1 MVEKNQ
7 KPPCAECRLIRTY
20 MLIAI
25 PMILILYIQPEFNR
39 LKGVALTDL
48 FATFIGVMF
57 VVTVLWRAYLEYW
70 KPKRDAARKN
80 RS

>member
-1 MVEKNQ
+1 MAEKNQ
-7 KPPCAECRLIRTY
+7 KPPCAVCRLIRTY

-25 PMILILYIQPEFNR
+25 PMILILYLQPEFNR
-39 LKGVALTDL
+39 LKGVALTNL

>member
-1 MVEKNQ
+1 
-7 KPPCAECRLIRTY
+7 
-20 MLIAI
+20 
-25 PMILILYIQPEFNR
+25 LYIQPEFNR

>member
-1 MVEKNQ
+1 MAEKNQ
-7 KPPCAECRLIRTY
+7 KPPCAVCRLIRTY

-57 VVTVLWRAYLEYW
+57 VGTVLWRAYLEYW

>member
-7 KPPCAECRLIRTY
+7 KPPCAVCRLIRTY

-25 PMILILYIQPEFNR
+25 PMFLILYIQPEFNR

>member
-1 MVEKNQ
+1 MAEKNQ
-7 KPPCAECRLIRTY
+7 KPPCAVCRLIRTY

-70 KPKRDAARKN
+70 KPKRDAARKS

>member
-1 MVEKNQ
+1 MAEKKQ
-7 KPPCAECRLIRTY
+7 KPPCAVCRLIRTY

>member
-7 KPPCAECRLIRTY
+7 KPPCAVCRLIRTY

-39 LKGVALTDL
+39 LKGIALTDL

-57 VVTVLWRAYLEYW
+57 VVTVLWKAYIEYW
-70 KPKRDAARKN
+70 KPKREAARKD

>member
-1 MVEKNQ
+1 MAGKNE
-7 KPPCAECRLIRTY
+7 KPPCAVCRLIRTY

-57 VVTVLWRAYLEYW
+57 VVTVLWKAYIEYW
-70 KPKRDAARKN
+70 KPKRDAVRKN

>member
-1 MVEKNQ
+1 MAGKNE
-7 KPPCAECRLIRTY
+7 KPPCAVCRLIRTY

-39 LKGVALTDL
+39 LKGIALTDL

-57 VVTVLWRAYLEYW
+57 VVTVLWKAYIEYW
-70 KPKRDAARKN
+70 KPKREAARKD

>member
-1 MVEKNQ
+1 MAGKNE
-7 KPPCAECRLIRTY
+7 KPPCAVCRLIRTY

-39 LKGVALTDL
+39 LKGIALTDL

-57 VVTVLWRAYLEYW
+57 VVTVLWKAYIEYW
-70 KPKRDAARKN
+70 KPKREATRKN

>member
-1 MVEKNQ
+1 MAEKKQ
-7 KPPCAECRLIRTY
+7 KPPCAVCRLIRTY

-57 VVTVLWRAYLEYW
+57 VVTVLWKAYIEYW
-70 KPKRDAARKN
+70 KPKREAARKD

>member
-7 KPPCAECRLIRTY
+7 KPPCAVCRLIRTY

-25 PMILILYIQPEFNR
+25 PMILILYLQPEFNR

>member
-1 MVEKNQ
+1 MAEKHQ
-7 KPPCAECRLIRTY
+7 KPPCAVCRLIRTY

>member
-1 MVEKNQ
+1 MAEKNQ
-7 KPPCAECRLIRTY
+7 KPPCAVCRLIRTY

-70 KPKRDAARKN
+70 KPKRDAARKD

>member
-1 MVEKNQ
+1 MAGKNQ
-7 KPPCAECRLIRTY
+7 KPPCAVCRLIRTY

-25 PMILILYIQPEFNR
+25 PMILILYIQPEFSR

>member
-1 MVEKNQ
+1 
-7 KPPCAECRLIRTY
+7 

>member
-1 MVEKNQ
+1 MAGKNE
-7 KPPCAECRLIRTY
+7 KPPCAVCRLIRTY

-39 LKGVALTDL
+39 LKGIALTDL

-57 VVTVLWRAYLEYW
+57 VVTVLWKAYIEYW
-70 KPKRDAARKN
+70 KPKREAARKN